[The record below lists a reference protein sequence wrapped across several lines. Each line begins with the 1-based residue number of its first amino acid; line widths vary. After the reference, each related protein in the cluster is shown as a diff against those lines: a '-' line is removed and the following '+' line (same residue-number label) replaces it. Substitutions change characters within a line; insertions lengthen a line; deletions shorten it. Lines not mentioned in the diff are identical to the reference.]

1 MSTTETFLVFVLG
14 MAVAM
19 LVFLLFGR
27 TLWSLMGSWTSWRE
41 AAQAP
46 MAMQTVQAER
56 DRLKAERAMMAQK
69 LEVTVAD
76 VKMRMAEQ
84 TAELSRNRNRMLGLE
99 QTIAERDTSITQL
112 ENQIAVMEGD
122 IRQLQMQIEGN
133 ISSLNTASL
142 KSAERESEYAS
153 LQNIL
158 KDTQVAVLQR
168 DDMIRNLQDV
178 VNAQHDKITM
188 LTRVEQGDAFVAN
201 HMPAA
206 PVPPPI
212 VQLGE
217 MPPAPLSTP
226 FPMPVVQPLPANN
239 TSDVVRAA
247 RGLLAQSTE
256 VDNSASNVLTLAER
270 VRKVKF
276 GSKA

>member
-1 MSTTETFLVFVLG
+1 MSTTEIFLVFVLG
-14 MAVAM
+14 MAVAL
-19 LVFLLFGR
+19 LVVLLFGR
-27 TLWSLMGSWTSWRE
+27 TLWSLMGSWTNWRE

-122 IRQLQMQIEGN
+122 IRRLQNQIDDN
-133 ISSLNTASL
+133 IKSLDTASI
-142 KSAERESEYAS
+142 KSAQREEEYAG

-168 DDMIRNLQDV
+168 DDMIRNLQSV
-178 VNAQHDKITM
+178 VNSQHDKITL
-188 LTRVEQGDAFVAN
+188 LTRVEQGEAIASPTPLLPTSD
-201 HMPAA
+201 M
-206 PVPPPI
+206 PVP
-212 VQLGE
+212 VFN
-217 MPPAPLSTP
+217 TP
-226 FPMPVVQPLPANN
+226 FPMPDPPQPTSN

-256 VDNSASNVLTLAER
+256 VDNSASNVLSLAER

-276 GSKA
+276 GKSS

>member
-1 MSTTETFLVFVLG
+1 MSTTEALLVFVLG
-14 MAVAM
+14 MAVAL
-19 LVFLLFGR
+19 LVVLLFGR
-27 TLWSLMGSWTSWRE
+27 TLWSLMGSWSNWRNT
-41 AAQAP
+41 ANAP

-69 LEVTVAD
+69 LEATVGD

-84 TAELSRNRNRMLGLE
+84 SAELSRNRNRMLGLE
-99 QTIAERDTSITQL
+99 QTITERDNTITLL

-122 IRQLQMQIEGN
+122 VRNLQMQISDHVQS
-133 ISSLNTASL
+133 IQSASL
-142 KSAERESEYAS
+142 KSSERETEYAG

-168 DDMIRNLQDV
+168 DDMIRNLQNV
-178 VNAQHDKITM
+178 VNSQHDNIALLKQAEPREAVHAT
-188 LTRVEQGDAFVAN
+188 T
-201 HMPAA
+201 PA
-206 PVPPPI
+206 PPPI
-212 VQLGE
+212 VQIGE
-217 MPPAPLSTP
+217 MPEPPANLSI
-226 FPMPVVQPLPANN
+226 PLPPLPDIKPLPNNN